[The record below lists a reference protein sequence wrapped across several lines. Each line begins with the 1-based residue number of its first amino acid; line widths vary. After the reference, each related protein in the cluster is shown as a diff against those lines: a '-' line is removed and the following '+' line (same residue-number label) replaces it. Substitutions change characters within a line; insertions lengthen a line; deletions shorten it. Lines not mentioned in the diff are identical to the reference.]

1 MSEKVTDIQAR
12 HDAAGDGRRMDI
24 GEGWQA
30 HDDRGELL
38 DMVKRLSEPADAAA
52 WRSGPEWPDDR
63 SAKLA
68 AIEAYVGTFRSR
80 DDADAAFCVALEW
93 ATAEIRE
100 ADERARFA
108 NDDRMRAIRELGTT
122 RRCAHGADQ
131 EIAEASDALVA
142 LGIPEDGRPLAER
155 IRALAPAP
163 APQTIDDPLYVPA
176 AGCDGCGNDPG
187 QRHAVDCQPLS
198 LAWLGGTREATIA
211 KLPADIA
218 ALVRDD
224 APLTPSERAELVE
237 RASPATRA
245 FLAAVKAGAT
255 VADLETVLRAYAAED
270 RERKAWAAV
279 APPPEPD
286 IERGEPSDIWP
297 IDAFVYCKACHK
309 SHAAQAGDKMC
320 GGPGSWI
327 QE

>member
-1 MSEKVTDIQAR
+1 MTKWITITVPVTDGPGLGMNGVGWFDDGARGVAVHHEGRELRLMADDIGAAVLVALRAPAGRMAEIQAR
-12 HDAAGDGRRMDI
+12 HDAAGDGRRMDL

-30 HDDRGELL
+30 HDDRGVLL
-38 DMVKRLSEPADAAA
+38 D
-52 WRSGPEWPDDR
+52 
-63 SAKLA
+63 
-68 AIEAYVGTFRSR
+68 
-80 DDADAAFCVALEW
+80 
-93 ATAEIRE
+93 EIRE

-122 RRCAHGADQ
+122 RRCAHGADR

-224 APLTPSERAELVE
+224 APLTPSERAELME
-237 RASPATRA
+237 RASPETRT

-255 VADLETVLRAYAAED
+255 VTDLETVLRAYAAED

-286 IERGEPSDIWP
+286 IEPAI
-297 IDAFVYCKACHK
+297 
-309 SHAAQAGDKMC
+309 GDE
-320 GGPGSWI
+320 PGSDCGVCGWCRNC
-327 QE
+327 QREANTP